1 MKTVLS
7 IAGTDPTGGAGIQ
20 ADLKTMTVNGVFG
33 MSVITALVAQNTTGV
48 RGIAEVEPEFVGQQ
62 IDAVFEDIIPDAVKI
77 GMVFSRRIIDVVA
90 ERLRFY
96 EAKNVVLDPVMVA
109 ASGGRLIS
117 EEAVKALKEKLMP
130 VAAVAT
136 PNILEA
142 EVLSGMTIR
151 NGGDMEKAA
160 AYISGTYGCGVLLKG
175 GHSVNDANDL
185 LCREGA
191 LKWFMGRRID
201 NPNTH
206 GTGCTLSSAIASN
219 LAKGYDLDTSIGR
232 AKDYLTGALAAM
244 LDLGKGSG
252 PMNHGFALTGEYMNP
267 LM

>member
-151 NGGDMEKAA
+151 SGGDMERA
-160 AYISGTYGCGVLLKG
+160 
-175 GHSVNDANDL
+175 
-185 LCREGA
+185 
-191 LKWFMGRRID
+191 
-201 NPNTH
+201 
-206 GTGCTLSSAIASN
+206 LSSGLWA
-219 LAKGYDLDTSIGR
+219 
-232 AKDYLTGALAAM
+232 
-244 LDLGKGSG
+244 
-252 PMNHGFALTGEYMNP
+252 GE
-267 LM
+267 

>member
-151 NGGDMEKAA
+151 NGGDME
-160 AYISGTYGCGVLLKG
+160 
-175 GHSVNDANDL
+175 
-185 LCREGA
+185 
-191 LKWFMGRRID
+191 
-201 NPNTH
+201 
-206 GTGCTLSSAIASN
+206 
-219 LAKGYDLDTSIGR
+219 
-232 AKDYLTGALAAM
+232 
-244 LDLGKGSG
+244 
-252 PMNHGFALTGEYMNP
+252 
-267 LM
+267 

>member
-151 NGGDMEKAA
+151 SGGDMEKAA
-160 AYISGTYGCGVLLKG
+160 A
-175 GHSVNDANDL
+175 
-185 LCREGA
+185 
-191 LKWFMGRRID
+191 
-201 NPNTH
+201 
-206 GTGCTLSSAIASN
+206 
-219 LAKGYDLDTSIGR
+219 
-232 AKDYLTGALAAM
+232 
-244 LDLGKGSG
+244 
-252 PMNHGFALTGEYMNP
+252 
-267 LM
+267 